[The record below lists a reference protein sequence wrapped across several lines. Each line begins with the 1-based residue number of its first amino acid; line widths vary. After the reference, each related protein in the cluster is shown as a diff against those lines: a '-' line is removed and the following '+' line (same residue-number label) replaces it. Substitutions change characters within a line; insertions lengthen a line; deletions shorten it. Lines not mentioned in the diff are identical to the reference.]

1 MAQGGAVLNPCLQIV
16 EMMQKCEGMI
26 SGVWEG
32 NSCLRI
38 LPPSRIAMED
48 GSWTGEAR
56 EHGKKRAGCDD
67 AFGCWAPNKIDCSL
81 SLDVCACIR
90 TCIYIYIYIQS
101 LQVLLRVQVKVSN
114 DPTLQHCH
122 WPTGCLQ
129 NSQIVRAKDSP
140 FVVKLWGS
148 YQDSNAAPWKQPWEW
163 LGSIVNG

>member
-90 TCIYIYIYIQS
+90 TCIYIYIYTES
-101 LQVLLRVQVKVSN
+101 
-114 DPTLQHCH
+114 
-122 WPTGCLQ
+122 TG
-129 NSQIVRAKDSP
+129 SP
-140 FVVKLWGS
+140 SGTSKSF
-148 YQDSNAAPWKQPWEW
+148 E
-163 LGSIVNG
+163 